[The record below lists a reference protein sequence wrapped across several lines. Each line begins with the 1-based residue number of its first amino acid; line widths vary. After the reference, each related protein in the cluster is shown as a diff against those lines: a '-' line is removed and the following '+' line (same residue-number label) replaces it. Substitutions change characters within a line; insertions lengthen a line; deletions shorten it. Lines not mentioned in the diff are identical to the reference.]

1 MENRPKIGRD
11 SGDLSAACDPTA
23 VLKDVYEKHG
33 SHLYRYALMILA
45 DHAQAQDAVQQV
57 FMKAVK
63 LGKRILEIASHDS
76 YLRKAVRNECYE
88 ILKKRRQSD
97 NAARLLSA
105 QPILQKTPG
114 ATIDEDEQKILDSAI
129 RKLPP
134 DQREVLY
141 MKVYEDKTFSQIAR
155 ITGVSTN
162 TAASRYRYAMDK
174 LKETLTVH
182 GINLSE
188 R

>member
-1 MENRPKIGRD
+1 MENKLKIGRGL
-11 SGDLSAACDPTA
+11 GDLSAACDHMA
-23 VLKDVYEKHG
+23 VLKDIYEKHG

-45 DHAQAQDAVQQV
+45 DHAHAQDAVQQV
-57 FMKAVK
+57 FLKAMKR
-63 LGKRILEIASHDS
+63 GKRILEIASLES

-88 ILKKRRQSD
+88 ILKKRRQAD
-97 NAARLLSA
+97 NVARLLSCE
-105 QPILQKTPG
+105 PILEKTPG

-141 MKVYEDKTFSQIAR
+141 MKVYEDKTFSEIAL

-174 LKETLTVH
+174 LKETLTIH
-182 GINLSE
+182 GINF
-188 R
+188 